1 MAKNLGVICET
12 HENCWTVQTDQLGSS
27 DLRNDLGE
35 FLLASC
41 APDWLLETWQTRNVK
56 GHRKKK
62 SQVKS
67 AQRIKQ
73 EADLQDGKLLDSNCL
88 APVKCHGNNCGPIPI
103 PSGKGCGEPRFPHL
117 LGCNEVPQLSL
128 PHPTTGV
135 KRGPAGLCTS
145 VPTWQKYTT
154 FSFPQLG
161 WLERTAKSGAII
173 NSSFLRPEMSRT
185 EQKTTC

>member
-1 MAKNLGVICET
+1 M
-12 HENCWTVQTDQLGSS
+12 QTDQLGPS
-27 DLRNDLGE
+27 DPRNDLGE
-35 FLLASC
+35 FLLDSC
-41 APDWLLETWQTRNVK
+41 VPDWLLETWKTRNVK

-117 LGCNEVPQLSL
+117 LGCNEVPQFSL

-135 KRGPAGLCTS
+135 KRPSRTLHINHYLAEIHNIFL
-145 VPTWQKYTT
+145 
-154 FSFPQLG
+154 PQLG

-185 EQKTTC
+185 KQKTTC